1 MMGQVNIFV
10 ELKRVRPPWRANKNS
25 REESVMPA
33 TAGIQTLRSKTKSQ
47 NLDSGVRRNDGRKNR
62 VPVLT
67 IRDNPSAALFFILT
81 LGLIL
86 ARAEFGS
93 AQSLEKVRIGMPSL
107 SLSFIAPQVA
117 YARGFFR
124 EEGID
129 AEIIRIA
136 TNIGIVAVT
145 TKEIGYT
152 TAVGAGLRSAVKG
165 LPLKVVTYFNGR
177 PLHVLVAKPELKAVP
192 DLRRKVIGFAGYG
205 DSTEFMLR
213 AMLRQSGMDLEK
225 DVQAFQVSGSGQR
238 LQALLSGKLD
248 AAIVPPPF
256 NFEAESK
263 GFVRLISA
271 ADVFETSVSGLA
283 LHVDTLK
290 EKPAQVKKMLRALL
304 KAQNF
309 IRGNKPESVRVIAD
323 WLKLEPRI
331 AQASYDIYVKG
342 MSPNGIVPERV
353 LESDIERARKEQ
365 QVKEAVPVAKV
376 VDFSLL
382 RDALNEL
389 GMK

>member
-1 MMGQVNIFV
+1 MFLGILLVS
-10 ELKRVRPPWRANKNS
+10 LLSVRT
-25 REESVMPA
+25 EIV
-33 TAGIQTLRSKTKSQ
+33 TAQ
-47 NLDSGVRRNDGRKNR
+47 N
-62 VPVLT
+62 
-67 IRDNPSAALFFILT
+67 
-81 LGLIL
+81 
-86 ARAEFGS
+86 
-93 AQSLEKVRIGMPSL
+93 LEKVRIGMPSL

-136 TNIGIVAVT
+136 TNVGIVAVT

-165 LPLKVVTYFNGR
+165 LPLKVMMYFNGR
-177 PLHVLVAKPELKAVP
+177 PLHVLVSKPELKSLAE
-192 DLRRKVIGFAGYG
+192 LRKKVIGFAGYG

-213 AMLRQSGMDLEK
+213 AMLRPAGMELEK

-256 NFEAESK
+256 NFKAESK
-263 GFVRLISA
+263 GFVRLVSA

-283 LHVDTLK
+283 MHVDTLK
-290 EKPAQVKKMLRALL
+290 EKPIQVRKMLRALL
-304 KAQNF
+304 KAQTF
-309 IRGNKPESVRVIAD
+309 IRNSKPESVRVIAE

-331 AQASYDIYVKG
+331 AQASYEIYVKG

-353 LESDIERARKEQ
+353 LESGIERARKDSERSGARRQGRRLYDAARSIEPVRNEVEQ
-365 QVKEAVPVAKV
+365 GS
-376 VDFSLL
+376 FL
-382 RDALNEL
+382 RH
-389 GMK
+389 

>member
-1 MMGQVNIFV
+1 MMYPENIFMSV
-10 ELKRVRPPWRANKNS
+10 IRKFKQD
-25 REESVMPA
+25 SVMPA
-33 TAGIQTLRSKTKSQ
+33 TAGIQTDRGLKRGQ
-47 NLDSGVRRNDGRKNR
+47 NLDSGLRRNDVRRN
-62 VPVLT
+62 L
-67 IRDNPSAALFFILT
+67 AFFLF
-81 LGLIL
+81 LIL
-86 ARAEFGS
+86 FLFGFIVSAPGVGSARAQG
-93 AQSLEKVRIGMPSL
+93 LEKVRIGMPSL

-152 TAVGAGLRSAVKG
+152 TAVGAGLRSAVRG

-177 PLHVLVAKPELKAVP
+177 PLHVLVAKPELKTLP

-213 AMLRQSGMDLEK
+213 AILRQGNMDLEK

-238 LQALLSGKLD
+238 LQALLTGKLD

-263 GFVRLISA
+263 GFVRLMAA

-283 LHVDTLK
+283 LHNETLK
-290 EKPAQVKKMLRALL
+290 EKPAQVKRMLRALL
-304 KAQNF
+304 KAQSF
-309 IRGNKPESVRVIAD
+309 IRSNKAESVRVIAD
-323 WLKLEPRI
+323 WLKLEPGI
-331 AQASYDIYVKG
+331 AQASYDIYVRG
-342 MSPNGIVPERV
+342 MSVNGMVPERV
-353 LESDIERARKEQ
+353 LETDIERARKEQ
-365 QVKEAVPVAKV
+365 NVKEAMPVNRI
-376 VDFSLL
+376 VDFTVLKE
-382 RDALNEL
+382 ALNEL

>member
-1 MMGQVNIFV
+1 MFLGILLVSV
-10 ELKRVRPPWRANKNS
+10 LSVRT
-25 REESVMPA
+25 EIV
-33 TAGIQTLRSKTKSQ
+33 TAQ
-47 NLDSGVRRNDGRKNR
+47 N
-62 VPVLT
+62 
-67 IRDNPSAALFFILT
+67 
-81 LGLIL
+81 
-86 ARAEFGS
+86 
-93 AQSLEKVRIGMPSL
+93 LEKVRIGMPSL

-136 TNIGIVAVT
+136 TNVGIVAVT

-165 LPLKVVTYFNGR
+165 LPLKVMMYFNGR
-177 PLHVLVAKPELKAVP
+177 PLHVLVSKPELKSLAE
-192 DLRRKVIGFAGYG
+192 LRKKVIGFAGYG

-213 AMLRQSGMDLEK
+213 AMLRPAGMELEK

-238 LQALLSGKLD
+238 LQALLSDKLD

-263 GFVRLISA
+263 GFVRLVSA

-290 EKPAQVKKMLRALL
+290 EKPIQVRKMLRALL
-304 KAQNF
+304 KAQTF
-309 IRGNKPESVRVIAD
+309 IRNSKPESVRVIAE

-331 AQASYDIYVKG
+331 AQASYEIYVKG

-365 QVKEAVPVAKV
+365 QVKEAVPVGRV
-376 VDFSLL
+376 VDFTMLQEVS
-382 RDALNEL
+382 NQL

>member
-1 MMGQVNIFV
+1 MFLGILLVSV
-10 ELKRVRPPWRANKNS
+10 LSVRT
-25 REESVMPA
+25 EIV
-33 TAGIQTLRSKTKSQ
+33 TAQ
-47 NLDSGVRRNDGRKNR
+47 N
-62 VPVLT
+62 
-67 IRDNPSAALFFILT
+67 
-81 LGLIL
+81 
-86 ARAEFGS
+86 
-93 AQSLEKVRIGMPSL
+93 LEKVRIGMPSL

-136 TNIGIVAVT
+136 TNVGIVAVT

-165 LPLKVVTYFNGR
+165 LPLKVMMYFNGR
-177 PLHVLVAKPELKAVP
+177 PLHVLVSKPELKSLAE
-192 DLRRKVIGFAGYG
+192 LRKKVIGFAGYG

-213 AMLRQSGMDLEK
+213 AMLRQAGMELEK

-263 GFVRLISA
+263 GFVRLVSA

-290 EKPAQVKKMLRALL
+290 EKPIQVRKMLRALL
-304 KAQNF
+304 KAQTF
-309 IRGNKPESVRVIAD
+309 IRNSKPESVRVIAE

-331 AQASYDIYVKG
+331 AQASYEIYVKG

-365 QVKEAVPVAKV
+365 QVKEAVPVGRV
-376 VDFSLL
+376 VDFTMLQEVS
-382 RDALNEL
+382 NQL

>member
-1 MMGQVNIFV
+1 MMRQIG
-10 ELKRVRPPWRANKNS
+10 A
-25 REESVMPA
+25 
-33 TAGIQTLRSKTKSQ
+33 
-47 NLDSGVRRNDGRKNR
+47 
-62 VPVLT
+62 
-67 IRDNPSAALFFILT
+67 PSAKSLSVLLLSLALVC
-81 LGLIL
+81 G
-86 ARAEFGS
+86 EFGS

-117 YARGFFR
+117 YAQGFFR

-136 TNIGIVAVT
+136 TNVGIVAVT

-165 LPLKVVTYFNGR
+165 LPLKVIMYFNGR
-177 PLHVLVAKPELKAVP
+177 PLHVLVAKPELKNLAG
-192 DLRRKVIGFAGYG
+192 LRKKVVGFAGYG

-213 AMLRQSGMDLEK
+213 AMLRQAGMELEK

-238 LQALLSGKLD
+238 LQALVSGRLD

-256 NFEAESK
+256 NFEAESR
-263 GFVRLISA
+263 GFVRLASA

-290 EKPAQVKKMLRALL
+290 ERPMQVRQMLRALL
-304 KAQNF
+304 QAQMF
-309 IRGNKPESVRVIAD
+309 IRNNKPETVRVIAD

-342 MSPNGIVPERV
+342 MSPDGIVPERV
-353 LESDIERARKEQ
+353 LESDIERARNDQ
-365 QVKEAVPVAKV
+365 QVKEVVPVGKV
-376 VDFSLL
+376 VDFAML
-382 RDALNEL
+382 RDASREL
-389 GMK
+389 AVK

>member
-1 MMGQVNIFV
+1 MMPPENTFRGKGRRLRSPEMMKNI
-10 ELKRVRPPWRANKNS
+10 ANQ
-25 REESVMPA
+25 SVMPA
-33 TAGIQTLRSKTKSQ
+33 NAGIQCVNARQHSW
-47 NLDSGVRRNDGRKNR
+47 NLDSGMRRNDAQKNSAS
-62 VPVLT
+62 VPVLILFLVQFAVT
-67 IRDNPSAALFFILT
+67 LSCAASAH
-81 LGLIL
+81 
-86 ARAEFGS
+86 
-93 AQSLEKVRIGMPSL
+93 AQGLEKVRIGMPSL

-152 TAVGAGLRSAVKG
+152 TAVGAGLRSAVRG

-177 PLHVLVAKPELKAVP
+177 PLHVLVAKSDLKSVPE
-192 DLRRKVIGFAGYG
+192 LRRKIIGFAGYG

-213 AMLRQSGMDLEK
+213 AILRQANMDLEK

-263 GFVRLISA
+263 GFVRLMAA

-283 LHVDTLK
+283 LHNDTLK
-290 EKPAQVKKMLRALL
+290 EKPAQVKRMLRALL

-309 IRGNKPESVRVIAD
+309 MRANKTESVRVIAD
-323 WLKLEPRI
+323 WLKLEPGI

-342 MSPNGIVPERV
+342 MSINGMVPERV
-353 LESDIERARKEQ
+353 LETDIERARKEQ
-365 QVKEAVPVAKV
+365 NVKENVPVNRI
-376 VDFSLL
+376 VDFAVL
-382 RDALNEL
+382 REALNEL
-389 GMK
+389 GMR